1 MTTKDRK
8 IIEDSEANG
17 IPIFVLTAKDLL
29 SWKAINL
36 YRTQCAHNL
45 CKPEHLKGITNRLV
59 EFKAWQ
65 KANPDKVKLPD

>member
-1 MTTKDRK
+1 MTAKDKK
-8 IIEDSEANG
+8 IIADSEATG
-17 IPIFVLTAKDLL
+17 TPIFVLTAKDLL

-36 YRTQCAHNL
+36 YRTQCVHNL
-45 CKPEHLKGITNRLV
+45 CKPEHLEGITKRLV